1 MADVGRMP
9 TVKLATPAEASVV
22 LGVSIRTIE
31 RRIARGDLQTE
42 RDSSGRQR
50 VRIEVPDDVEVRT
63 SADAA
68 GEDETILAVR
78 GAALTLLKASE
89 TRVEEARRSASR
101 WTFAALVGFGVASAA
116 SAVAVMVSLQ
126 ATDLRRSVSDTAV
139 EAGEARQGL
148 VEALQEVATL
158 RGDLASATAASD
170 MADERLRQ
178 AARHAETL
186 VDRVEDLRAERD
198 ALACELADLRV
209 AILLDPDTLTAM
221 TDTR

>member
-50 VRIEVPDDVEVRT
+50 VRIEVPDDVEVT
-63 SADAA
+63 TAADAGSEEEVA
-68 GEDETILAVR
+68 LAVR
-78 GAALTLLKASE
+78 GVALTMLKGMEA
-89 TRVEEARRSASR
+89 RVEQERREASR
-101 WTFAALVGFGVASAA
+101 WTAAALVGFGVASAA
-116 SAVAVMVSLQ
+116 SAVAVTMTLQ
-126 ATDLRRSVSDTAV
+126 AADLRRSVSDTSV
-139 EAGEARQGL
+139 EAGEARQGW

-158 RGDLASATAASD
+158 RGDLAAATATSV
-170 MADERLRQ
+170 MSDERLRQ
-178 AARHAETL
+178 ADRHADTL
-186 VDRVEDLRAERD
+186 TRRVEDLQVERD

-209 AILLDPDTLTAM
+209 AILLDSDTLTAM